1 MSLPTIRTSEKISEG
16 IAMKVEECPALTQM
30 EIQTQSEP
38 VQVTV
43 RADRPVFILGRN
55 GTGKS
60 ALVNS
65 LAANWNGKV
74 IYMPGSRP
82 SYFEQESLT
91 MTPAGRRQFT
101 ANQKHFDSQPE
112 KRWKPI
118 EGTATNEKAIHDL
131 QAAETQYKLD
141 AANQIKAEGSSSVAI
156 TRLQTDNSPLD
167 IVNSLLAQANLT
179 VQLKFA
185 DGELRAMRGG
195 SLYSYAC
202 MSDGERSALVIAAEV
217 VAAKPGMVFLL
228 DEPELH
234 LHSSIV
240 VSLIKAL
247 ILQRPD
253 CGFVVCTHQLDLPA
267 AVKGGEIVLVRDCV
281 WKEEKIVSWDVDVIH
296 DPEQI
301 PEWLWIDV
309 IGARRK
315 ILFIEGNN
323 KTSLDQPL
331 YAILFPK
338 VSLRPCESCKDVMR
352 AVKGLRDIEEVH
364 RAKAFGLIDHDGM
377 SPEQMSK
384 FEDDGIY
391 PLPMFA
397 VESLIYSLEVQTAV
411 AEQQAELI
419 GIDAQEMLNEAK
431 NSAIKSLEGPGK
443 REYLASRVA
452 ERHMRDEILSA
463 IPTRKQLMADDNGNL
478 NIAVKS
484 PYPDELARLIALVD
498 ISDIHGIV
506 SRYPVRESG
515 VLNGIVK
522 GLGFTNRDLYE
533 RAALRRIGLDAT
545 LRDAL
550 KQKLGK
556 LAALLE

>member
-1 MSLPTIRTSEKISEG
+1 MKI
-16 IAMKVEECPALTQM
+16 EEPPALTQI

-43 RADRPVFILGRN
+43 RAGRPVFILGRN

-82 SYFEQESLT
+82 SYFEHESLS
-91 MTPAGRRQFT
+91 MTPASRRQFT
-101 ANQKHFDSQPE
+101 ANQKHYDAQPE
-112 KRWKPI
+112 KRWKPM

-156 TRLQTDNSPLD
+156 ARLQTDNSPLD
-167 IVNSLLAQANLT
+167 VVNSLLAQANLT
-179 VQLKFA
+179 VQLKVA
-185 DGELRAMRGG
+185 DGELRAMRGD
-195 SLYSYAC
+195 SLYSYAR

-217 VAAKPGMVFLL
+217 VAAKPSMVFLL

-247 ILQRPD
+247 ILERPD

-296 DPEQI
+296 DSEQI

-331 YAILFPK
+331 YALLFPK

-377 SPEQMSK
+377 SAEQLSK
-384 FEDDGIY
+384 FEDSGIY
-391 PLPMFA
+391 PLPIFA
-397 VESLIYSLEVQTAV
+397 VESLIYSLEVQAAV
-411 AEQQAELI
+411 AKQQAEII
-419 GIDAQEMLNEAK
+419 GIDAQVMLNAAK
-431 NSAIKSLEGPGK
+431 DTAIDSLKAKGTIEH
-443 REYLASRVA
+443 LASRVA
-452 ERHMRDEILSA
+452 ERQLRDQLLSQ
-463 IPTRKQLMADDNGNL
+463 IPTSQQLIANDCADL
-478 NIAVKS
+478 NVPIKS
-484 PYPDELARLIALVD
+484 PYPGELARLTALVD
-498 ISDIHGIV
+498 IADIHEIV
-506 SRYPVRESG
+506 SRYPVRGSG

-522 GLGFTNRDLYE
+522 GLRFTNRDDYE
-533 RAALRRIGLDAT
+533 RAALRRIGLDAN